1 MAPNVFPVTCN
12 DCGSPKQDQDLPC
25 PNCGSVRTTVHAAAR
40 GQSFSSARAT
50 ATVIPYSDTVYDS
63 AELEQ
68 LGIKAVRPLTKSD
81 LAYLAKSDLEM
92 LRRSHERPAQRFN
105 TLAKFLDL
113 ILKPDNAESAI
124 VILAELYERRLR
136 ADPSHAQRWLVAQVG
151 WIVFGRAMDV
161 FRHFMRARAGK

>member
-1 MAPNVFPVTCN
+1 MFPVTCT

-25 PNCGSVRTTVHAAAR
+25 PNCGSVRSTVHAVLRA
-40 GQSFSSARAT
+40 QSFSSVRAT

-63 AELEQ
+63 ADPSLEP
-68 LGIKAVRPLTKSD
+68 LRIKAVRPLTKSD
-81 LAYLAKSDLEM
+81 LAYLE
-92 LRRSHERPAQRFN
+92 RRSNERPLQRFN

-113 ILKPDNAESAI
+113 ILEPDKAESTI
-124 VILAELYERRLR
+124 GNLAELYERRLW

-161 FRHFMRARAGK
+161 FRRFMRARAGK